1 MGGVE
6 LGKTPFEANVPGPP
20 GRRDFLFTL

>member
-6 LGKTPFEANVPGPP
+6 LGKALAKNAREVFRNFG
-20 GRRDFLFTL
+20 